1 LLFNAFLLASAAC
14 GIARMTYGGVLREKL
29 RVPEASGLFR
39 QRLEKPLLEGSPTA
53 LDVVVAP
60 AGCGKTTLLA
70 RVAAASQAPVGWYR
84 ITADDS
90 TEARLVAHLAG
101 AMASF
106 VDIDPVDSVAGLLG
120 ALDQWSGTGGLLI
133 LDDLHEIAETPAE
146 VGLERFL
153 SLRPPRLQ
161 VICGSRRM
169 PEVNVS
175 RMRVSGLFREISSDD
190 LRFRSWEVEELF
202 GSVYHEPLRPEA
214 AAALTRRTG
223 GWAAGLQL
231 FHLATAGRTAAE
243 RHKAVSDLG
252 GRSKLV
258 RSYLTRNVLAELPP
272 DRREFLLRTCAL
284 GRVSGSACDAL
295 LGTTGSHRILEEL
308 ESAQL
313 FTFTDDGGM
322 YFRYHEVLQSHL
334 ELALVEECG
343 PDGARAWYLKSAA
356 VLESLGELRPA
367 VRAYAK
373 AGDWVAVS
381 RLMRDTDG
389 ARIDASSV
397 DDAHLLPASTWQHDP
412 WLALANARRL
422 VREGA
427 LQRAVE
433 AYRHAETLYDERNY
447 RQMCRRECDAVAMWL
462 PAASLAGPTPAT
474 RPNVA
479 HWSSILRDAV
489 RRAPDFATLPEVAG
503 NECRLRVMHG
513 LAATAAGEIRLAREV
528 LASVRRDE
536 SADALATIFATLAL
550 TVYDLIDGDD
560 TDPASRLS
568 TIATLAE
575 NEGLPW
581 VSRLCHGLEQIALVT
596 SQDAVWRFD
605 SCAEIVQT
613 AERMG
618 DRWGASLLRFV
629 IGLAKQ
635 RVGQS
640 STTEFLAAATTFAEL
655 DAPVLE
661 HWCQLLAIRE
671 QPTSSAA
678 TKAVET
684 SRMLRARGA
693 EAFALSLVELVSPDG
708 QQRARASAELAAE
721 CGLPLT
727 AAVASHE
734 RRPHSATVA
743 TARAEARVPSVSI
756 TCFGGYRIAID
767 GEPIA
772 LGPLRPKARA
782 VLQILSLSPD
792 RDHHREFVEEL
803 LWTGV
808 DHSVA
813 CHRLQVAVSSVRMLF
828 GDHDVVVR
836 RDGESYRLCLPH
848 DASVDVRDFARA
860 LSRAAT
866 LSARGDLAG
875 RMAARQEALNLYAGH
890 LLPGITGSEH
900 VESERDRLRRNAGA
914 AAAAL
919 ASDHRSLGDLEQALL
934 TAQRS
939 VELDPYQEGPWLLM
953 ADLHEKMNDTSAA
966 EHVRREYARVKVDL
980 EV

>member
-1 LLFNAFLLASAAC
+1 
-14 GIARMTYGGVLREKL
+14 MTFGGVLREKL
-29 RVPEASGLFR
+29 RVPDASGLFR

-60 AGCGKTTLLA
+60 AGCGKTTLLS
-70 RVAAASQAPVGWYR
+70 RVAAASQEPVGWYR
-84 ITADDS
+84 LTAEDS
-90 TEARLVAHLAG
+90 TEQRLVTHLVG
-101 AMASF
+101 AMAGF
-106 VDIDPVDSVAGLLG
+106 VDIDEVDTVAALLG
-120 ALDQWSGTGGLLI
+120 ALDEWSGSGGLLI
-133 LDDLHEIAETPAE
+133 LDDLHEIADTPAE

-169 PEVNVS
+169 PEVNVP
-175 RMRVSGLFREISSDD
+175 RIKVSGSFREINSDD

-202 GSVYHEPLRPEA
+202 ASVYHEPLRPEA

-243 RHKAVSDLG
+243 RHQAVSGLG

-272 DRREFLLRTCAL
+272 DRREFLMRTCAL
-284 GRVSGSACDAL
+284 GRLSGSACDAL

-308 ESAQL
+308 ENAQL

-334 ELALVEECG
+334 ELVLVEENG
-343 PDGARAWYLKSAA
+343 QEGARAWYLKSAG

-389 ARIDASSV
+389 ARIDATSV

-433 AYRHAETLYDERNY
+433 AYRHAQTLYDEPNY
-447 RQMCRRECDAVAMWL
+447 RQMCRRECDVVAMWL
-462 PAASLAGPTPAT
+462 AGESSTGSAPAT
-474 RPNVA
+474 RSSVA
-479 HWSSILRDAV
+479 HWSCVLRDAV
-489 RRAPDFATLPEVAG
+489 RRSPDFAALPESAE
-503 NECRLRVMHG
+503 NESRIRVMHG
-513 LAATAAGEIRLAREV
+513 LAATAAGEIRLAREM

-550 TVYDLIDGDD
+550 AVHDLIDGDD
-560 TDPASRLS
+560 SDPASRLS
-568 TIATLAE
+568 TIAALAE

-581 VSRLCHGLEQIALVT
+581 VSRLCQGLEQIALVT
-596 SQDAVWRFD
+596 SQEAVWRFE
-605 SCAEIVQT
+605 SCSEIVT
-613 AERMG
+613 AAERMG
-618 DRWGASLLRFV
+618 DRWGAGLLTFV

-635 RVGQS
+635 RVGES
-640 STTEFLAAATTFAEL
+640 ALAELTTAARTFAEL
-655 DAPVLE
+655 EAPVLE
-661 HWCQLLAIRE
+661 HWCQLLALRE
-671 QPTSSAA
+671 EPTATA
-678 TKAVET
+678 VTKAVET
-684 SRMLRARGA
+684 SRSLRSRGA
-693 EAFALSLVELVSPDG
+693 EAFASSLMVSISADCEPAKL
-708 QQRARASAELAAE
+708 RAAADLAAQ
-721 CGLPLT
+721 CGLPLSVAMT
-727 AAVASHE
+727 SGGPQEHAGQQETPDTPAAGDETHVPVVA
-734 RRPHSATVA
+734 
-743 TARAEARVPSVSI
+743 I
-756 TCFGGYRIAID
+756 TCFGGYRVAID
-767 GEPIA
+767 GEPID
-772 LGPLRPKARA
+772 LNSLRPKARA

-792 RDHHREFVEEL
+792 RDHHREFLEEL
-803 LWTGV
+803 LWSGV

-813 CHRLQVAVSSVRMLF
+813 CHRLQVAVSSVRTTMF
-828 GDHDVVVR
+828 GDHSVVIR
-836 RDGESYRLCLPH
+836 REGESYRLCLPGN
-848 DASVDVRDFARA
+848 ATVDVRDFTWA
-860 LSRAAT
+860 LSRAAA
-866 LSARGDLAG
+866 LSARGDLEG
-875 RMAARQEALNLYAGH
+875 RMAARQEALTLYTGH

-900 VESERDRLRRNAGA
+900 IETERDRLRRNAGA

-919 ASDHRSLGDLEQALL
+919 ASDYVTLGECEQALIA
-934 TAQRS
+934 AQRS
-939 VELDPYQEGPWLLM
+939 VELDPYQEGPWLIM
-953 ADLHEKMNDTSAA
+953 ADLHEKMDDTSAA
-966 EHVRREYARVKVDL
+966 EHVRREHARLKVEL